1 MSFKSF
7 VSRLKSLL
15 SSLSFAFFLASCTS
29 GKVMGGLY
37 IDEARGFKV
46 PLLQEG
52 WQRIELPEV
61 VLAFQDEA
69 GKATIAL
76 FLSCE
81 GEGKV
86 PLKVLARRLFFGLK
100 DRRILEQRT
109 LSLNRAEAIQTILQ
123 GRVGEEE
130 VKVSSYVVK
139 GPGCLYDLVYFAK
152 PEAFDEG
159 LDDFERFA
167 RGLEF
172 LRRRP
177 EGSEGRG
184 L

>member
-1 MSFKSF
+1 
-7 VSRLKSLL
+7 
-15 SSLSFAFFLASCTS
+15 
-29 GKVMGGLY
+29 MGGLY

-61 VLAFQDEA
+61 ALAFQDEA

-76 FLSCE
+76 FLSCDE
-81 GEGKV
+81 DRT

-109 LSLNRAEAIQTILQ
+109 LSLNGAEAIQTILQ
-123 GRVGEEE
+123 GKLEGGE
-130 VKVSSYVVK
+130 VKVSSYVVR
-139 GPGCLYDLVYFAK
+139 GSGCLYDLVYFAK
-152 PEAFDEG
+152 PEAFDG
-159 LDDFERFA
+159 RLGDFDRFA